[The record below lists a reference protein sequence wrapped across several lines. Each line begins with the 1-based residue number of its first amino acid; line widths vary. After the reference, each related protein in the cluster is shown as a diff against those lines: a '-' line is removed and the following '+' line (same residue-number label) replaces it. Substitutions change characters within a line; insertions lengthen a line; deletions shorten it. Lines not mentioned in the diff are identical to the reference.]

1 MSPAVEVVGQTQGIS
16 AAEIVL
22 DGKIRLL
29 RVRIDKVLGLRVA
42 EGLEPDRER
51 SRRQVVLIEKDRL
64 RKIQRLKLLLVR
76 QIAERRVYRAKRR
89 RRTLR
94 RRRIDKQ
101 TLEDRNGVQVAGV
114 AGERA
119 SCSAS
124 KCKLS
129 AGGTVRS
136 IA

>member
-101 TLEDRNGVQVAGV
+101 TLEDRNA
-114 AGERA
+114 
-119 SCSAS
+119 
-124 KCKLS
+124 LS
-129 AGGTVRS
+129 FPGAAAARPPCLPPTL
-136 IA
+136 